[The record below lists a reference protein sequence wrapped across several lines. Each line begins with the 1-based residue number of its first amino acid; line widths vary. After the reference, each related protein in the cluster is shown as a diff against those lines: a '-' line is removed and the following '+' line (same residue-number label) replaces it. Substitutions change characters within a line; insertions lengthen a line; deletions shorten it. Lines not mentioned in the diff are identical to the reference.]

1 MGVPTI
7 RIGETYGP
15 YRCRV
20 DDDAPAAYALAT
32 NDPNGIYLRERLVP
46 PVYTV
51 ALIHGAHAASLR
63 SVEPGAIVDA
73 RVSVHAEHDIR
84 LWAPVVPGTK
94 VDVTATTQSARQTPA
109 GPFVTQQILVTDEQ
123 GNVLVEHL
131 WSSIHVGG
139 RIEHDLGPPP
149 ADHTFPASARARRI
163 GVHTV
168 DLTHDQTFRY
178 AGAST
183 DNVAHSLDDEAARA
197 EGFPGKILQGLCTFA
212 MCSGAVVRIAG
223 HGDPRR
229 LRRLAGRFSS
239 PVFPP
244 GQLVVEVY
252 DAGRSDDGGNV
263 VAFEASANGVTVL
276 QHGRAEFCPDDQTI
290 GAGSVS

>member
-1 MGVPTI
+1 MGEPTI
-7 RIGETYGP
+7 RIGQTYGP
-15 YRCRV
+15 YRRRI
-20 DDDAPAAYALAT
+20 DEDAPAAYALAT
-32 NDPNGIYLRERLVP
+32 NDPNDIYLRDRIVP

-51 ALIHGAHAASLR
+51 ALIHSAHSASLG
-63 SVEPGAIVDA
+63 SVEPGAIAGA

-84 LWAPVVPGTK
+84 LWAPVVPGTNVNVK
-94 VDVTATTQSARQTPA
+94 AVTQSARQTSA
-109 GPFVTQQILVTDEQ
+109 GTVVTQQILVTDEQ
-123 GNVLVEHL
+123 DNVLVEHL

-139 RIEHDLGPPP
+139 RIERDLGAPP
-149 ADHTFPASARARRI
+149 ADHAFPASARAGRI

-168 DLTHDQTFRY
+168 DVTRDQTFRY
-178 AGAST
+178 AGASS
-183 DNVAHSLDDEAARA
+183 DNVAHSLDDQAARA

-244 GQLVVEVY
+244 CQLVVEIFA
-252 DAGRSDDGGNV
+252 AGRADDGGNV

-276 QHGRAEFCPDDQTI
+276 QHGRAELRPDDSMP